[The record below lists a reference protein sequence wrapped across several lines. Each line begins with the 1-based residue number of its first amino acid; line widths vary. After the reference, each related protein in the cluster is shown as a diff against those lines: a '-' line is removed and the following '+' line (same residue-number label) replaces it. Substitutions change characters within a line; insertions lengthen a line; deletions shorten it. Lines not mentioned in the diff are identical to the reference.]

1 MVLNDIIEQAAGR
14 HSRASDHGGNLSTN
28 QGGSTLQ
35 QISELTKQKKVCA
48 NNCRFRNRT
57 ETPPSPFIPMPIFAY
72 SNHDG
77 HSFANHH
84 RWGPHNKSALLLHT
98 LIETKKSFIL
108 HCTTTTMFSLFN
120 FPNPTCFRCM
130 CVSPYTL
137 SLSLFDFPLS
147 RDYLRFVVFCNV
159 KLSLCFFFCFVV
171 NRDI

>member
-57 ETPPSPFIPMPIFAY
+57 ETPPSPFIPMPIFVY

-98 LIETKKSFIL
+98 LIETKKKFHFAL
-108 HCTTTTMFSLFN
+108 HHHHHVFPLI

-137 SLSLFDFPLS
+137 SLSLSLWFPPVTTICVL
-147 RDYLRFVVFCNV
+147 L
-159 KLSLCFFFCFVV
+159 LFFFVM
-171 NRDI
+171 